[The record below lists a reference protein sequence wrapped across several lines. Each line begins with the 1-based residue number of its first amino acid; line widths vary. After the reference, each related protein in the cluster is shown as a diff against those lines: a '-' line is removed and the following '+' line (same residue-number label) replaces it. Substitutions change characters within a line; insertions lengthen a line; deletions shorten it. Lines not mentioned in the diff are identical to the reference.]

1 MTRAI
6 APFALLLTASAL
18 GFVACRSLGADPSDP
33 TNETDAGS
41 TVAPPSPAGDDS
53 SDESIYEELG
63 TGPRP
68 FGTVPPPPPV
78 AYTCLGEIH
87 VATTG
92 DDDANDGSE
101 AKPYRTIAKAAPLAK
116 PGDCVKVHA
125 GTYAESTTITFGMDG
140 TADKPI
146 VLYSADGRGAA
157 IIDSATNTTGPA
169 IEVKHDH
176 VVIDGFVL
184 QNLPTAENQ
193 HVVRFDGMNAGK
205 CVGSVL
211 RNCKITGGFQQLK
224 IYQKTQGVLVEHNEL
239 YGKSTLAPLSLTG
252 ANGLVFRANY
262 CHDWDSGDFG
272 SAQLA
277 GGSTDVLFEKN
288 LFQDVAT
295 AAGAVALGD
304 GCGATCDH
312 DPEHYAAVNARA
324 INNLFIRAVRAFD
337 ILGCKNCS
345 VLSNTIIDSGRSV
358 VFRLGWATTNGHDR
372 ASTGTRILNNL
383 IGNGTVPMG
392 YVMLVEEGAAGG
404 LQMDYNLFWNGP
416 RGVAFHAS
424 HPASADRHSIQAAPL
439 LAGPTDF
446 RPRPGSAAIRAGM
459 NLNPEVKDDF
469 LSAARPANGALD
481 IGAFQH

>member
-1 MTRAI
+1 
-6 APFALLLTASAL
+6 LLGASAL
-18 GFVACRSLGADPSDP
+18 GFVACRSIGAEPSDP
-33 TNETDAGS
+33 NNATDGGS
-41 TVAPPSPAGDDS
+41 IVDPPPSDGDLIDAS
-53 SDESIYEELG
+53 TYEELG
-63 TGPRP
+63 TGPMP
-68 FGTVPPPPPV
+68 FGSVPPPPPI
-78 AYTCLGEIH
+78 AYTCLREIH
-87 VATTG
+87 VTITG

-116 PGDCVKVHA
+116 PGDCVMVHA
-125 GTYAESTTITFGMDG
+125 GTYAETTTITFGMDG
-140 TADKPI
+140 TATRPI
-146 VLYSADGRGAA
+146 VLHSVDGRGAA

-169 IEVKHDH
+169 IEVKNDYI
-176 VVIDGFVL
+176 VIDGFVL
-184 QNLPTAENQ
+184 QNLPSAEAQ

-224 IYQKTQGVLVEHNEL
+224 IYQKTQGVLVEHNEF
-239 YGKSTLAPLSLTG
+239 YGKSTLAPVSLTG

-272 SAQLA
+272 SAQVA

-304 GCGATCDH
+304 GCGATCDQ
-312 DPEHYAAVNARA
+312 DTEHYAAVNARA

-345 VLSNTIIDSGRSV
+345 ILSNTIIDSGQSV

-383 IGNGTVPMG
+383 IGNGAIPMG
-392 YVMLVEEGAAGG
+392 YVMLIEEGAAGG

-416 RGVAFHAS
+416 RGVAFGAS
-424 HPASADRHSIQAAPL
+424 HPASADPHSIQAAPL
-439 LAGPTDF
+439 LVGPNDF
-446 RPRPGSAAIRAGM
+446 RPRPGSAAIRAGV
-459 NLNPEVKDDF
+459 NLNGEVKDDF
-469 LSAARPANGALD
+469 LSAARPASGAFD